1 MADGTTRRRASEG
14 RILIAETKREEMA
27 LRKAAQ
33 KARQAEFRAE
43 QKREERVEEAAQPFV
58 QAFREIAAMPG
69 RRLSHGWAMA
79 RLAQIAE
86 VAVAAG
92 DIDAMRLLTL
102 DLHKLNAELSRPL
115 DDKEA
120 ELLVAGIVR
129 GGPDLVRE
137 AMRRLGI
144 REHGDG

>member
-1 MADGTTRRRASEG
+1 MAANNRPLRPASEG
-14 RILIAETKREEMA
+14 RLKAIAVREKRLKLQREE
-27 LRKAAQ
+27 LKS
-33 KARQAEFRAE
+33 E
-43 QKREERVEEAAQPFV
+43 QRREERVEEAAQPFV
-58 QAFREIAAMPG
+58 QAFREIAAGPG

-115 DDKEA
+115 EDKEA

>member
-1 MADGTTRRRASEG
+1 MAANNRPLRPASEG
-14 RILIAETKREEMA
+14 RLKAIAVREKRLKLQREE
-27 LRKAAQ
+27 LKS
-33 KARQAEFRAE
+33 E
-43 QKREERVEEAAQPFV
+43 QRREERVEEAAQPFV
-58 QAFREIAAMPG
+58 QAFREIAAGPG

>member
-1 MADGTTRRRASEG
+1 MRGTSEG
-14 RILIAETKREEMA
+14 RLKSIE
-27 LRKAAQ
+27 LRRDQLKA
-33 KARQAEFRAE
+33 KTAEFRAA
-43 QKREERVEEAAQPFV
+43 QQREERVEEAAQPFV
-58 QAFREIAAMPG
+58 QAFREIAAGPG

-115 DDKEA
+115 EDKEA
-120 ELLVAGIVR
+120 EMLVSGIVKA
-129 GGPDLVRE
+129 GPDLVRE

-144 REHGDG
+144 EEKGNG

>member
-1 MADGTTRRRASEG
+1 MSYTRPTSEG
-14 RILIAETKREEMA
+14 RLKSIE
-27 LRKAAQ
+27 LRRDQLKA
-33 KARQAEFRAE
+33 KTAEFRAA
-43 QKREERVEEAAQPFV
+43 QQREERVEEAAQPFV
-58 QAFREIAAMPG
+58 QAFREIAAGPG

-115 DDKEA
+115 EDKEA
-120 ELLVAGIVR
+120 EMLVSGIVKA
-129 GGPDLVRE
+129 GPDLVRE

-144 REHGDG
+144 REHEE

>member
-1 MADGTTRRRASEG
+1 MSYTRPTSEG
-14 RILIAETKREEMA
+14 RLKSIE
-27 LRKAAQ
+27 LRRDQLKA
-33 KARQAEFRAE
+33 KTAEFRAA
-43 QKREERVEEAAQPFV
+43 QQREERVEEAAQPFV
-58 QAFREIAAMPG
+58 QAFREIAAGPG

-92 DIDAMRLLTL
+92 DTDAMRLLTL

-115 DDKEA
+115 EDKEA
-120 ELLVAGIVR
+120 EMLVSGIVKA
-129 GGPDLVRE
+129 GPDLVRE

-144 REHGDG
+144 REHEE

>member
-1 MADGTTRRRASEG
+1 MRGTSEG
-14 RILIAETKREEMA
+14 RLKSIE
-27 LRKAAQ
+27 LRRDQLKA
-33 KARQAEFRAE
+33 KTAEFRAA
-43 QKREERVEEAAQPFV
+43 QQREERVEEAAQPFV
-58 QAFREIAAMPG
+58 QAFREIAAGPG

-86 VAVAAG
+86 VAVTAG

-115 DDKEA
+115 EDKEA
-120 ELLVAGIVR
+120 EMLVSGIVKA
-129 GGPDLVRE
+129 GPDLVRE

-144 REHGDG
+144 EEKGNG